1 VKTVHEG
8 TFLFPATHP
17 LFADHF
23 EGAPVVP
30 GSLLLRA
37 FVEEAGTVWPDFAT
51 QGATGFRFRRFVT
64 PGRHPFRME
73 RTDLTVRCT
82 LMDTQGG
89 VLVRGDLTTADA
101 TGDAGTDNNGTGA
114 DGEAAL
120 HTSPRGTTA

>member
-1 VKTVHEG
+1 MKTVHEG

-101 TGDAGTDNNGTGA
+101 TGA